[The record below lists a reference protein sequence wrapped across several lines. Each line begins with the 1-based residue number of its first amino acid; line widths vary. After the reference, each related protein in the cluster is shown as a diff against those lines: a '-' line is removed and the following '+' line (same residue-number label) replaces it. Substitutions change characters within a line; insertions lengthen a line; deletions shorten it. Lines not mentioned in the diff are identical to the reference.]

1 MPAKDPIAAQRATI
15 PTNRVRRARIAVT
28 AISAHTDHVSPLIEC
43 TVSLSARTRS
53 SNRGSSAAAGAA
65 AGVVA
70 AEGLTRVRVACDG
83 SAACRA
89 GAAAE
94 AGATAEEVADGGGVA
109 PVAEARLV
117 GLVLAVLDDVGV
129 SSMSSPSL
137 GCPNRI

>member
-1 MPAKDPIAAQRATI
+1 
-15 PTNRVRRARIAVT
+15 VT
-28 AISAHTDHVSPLIEC
+28 AIIAHTDHVSPRIEC

-70 AEGLTRVRVACDG
+70 AEGLTRVRLACDG

-94 AGATAEEVADGGGVA
+94 AGAAADEVADGGGGA

-117 GLVLAVLDDVGV
+117 GLVLAVLDAVGV